1 MPRVIPRAVPQHVI
15 LGSEVIRVWSRISRG
30 TLVSL
35 VAHQVPISIVH
46 VIAAPLLLL
55 FRVTASLVL
64 LRRSAF
70 IIIAFALLINNF
82 FRVVYVI

>member
-1 MPRVIPRAVPQHVI
+1 MPRVIPRAVPQHII

-30 TLVSL
+30 ALVSL
-35 VAHQVPISIVH
+35 VAYQVPVSIVH
-46 VIAAPLLLL
+46 VIAAPLLLP